1 MLGFFFKFHFLLA
14 CCYLKR
20 CQSFL
25 IVFHV
30 GLYQML
36 GFLCKYSCWQWNQN
50 QQKKKAVI
58 CKHLYRCRHSYHT
71 TSNQNFFFLLF
82 FSSSLY
88 DWTAALRS
96 LYTDPVLN
104 ISPVLLEK
112 EAFKC
117 RRASLSYNPAEALL
131 LPLADFHRPPHPTPL
146 PPHSLSIS
154 FPLSLSAAMAEQ
166 Q

>member
-1 MLGFFFKFHFLLA
+1 MQIFLLTV
-14 CCYLKR
+14 K
-20 CQSFL
+20 
-25 IVFHV
+25 
-30 GLYQML
+30 
-36 GFLCKYSCWQWNQN
+36 WNQN

-131 LPLADFHRPPHPTPL
+131 LPLADFHRPP
-146 PPHSLSIS
+146 PPDPPAP
-154 FPLSLSAAMAEQ
+154 PLSLHLLPSLALGCYGRAAITAVCLKPCHPGSPLSHRIEYFPK
-166 Q
+166 